1 MDNDLKTLCKTV
13 KGSVVTFGMDEKY
26 TKFLEKNQQIT
37 TLDTINLFGK
47 KKNKMDGK
55 AKEIPIKKVRKYFK
69 KKKIDVIFYQAD
81 KMEPYLFSLPKEII
95 YIGKRD
101 LYIIG
106 SKDSVIKILPKFER
120 YVPYKEKKEYNNKIL
135 VQFNIE
141 GIVSNRLK
149 DSIYF
154 YKDKLDYFIGLLQD
168 FLTS

>member
-1 MDNDLKTLCKTV
+1 M
-13 KGSVVTFGMDEKY
+13 
-26 TKFLEKNQQIT
+26 
-37 TLDTINLFGK
+37 
-47 KKNKMDGK
+47 
-55 AKEIPIKKVRKYFK
+55 RKYFK